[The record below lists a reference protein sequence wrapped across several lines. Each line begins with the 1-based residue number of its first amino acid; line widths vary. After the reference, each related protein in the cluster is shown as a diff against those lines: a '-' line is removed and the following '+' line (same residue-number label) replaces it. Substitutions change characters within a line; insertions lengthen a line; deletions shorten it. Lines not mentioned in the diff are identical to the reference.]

1 MPAAVRKAIIELP
14 TKDKGLA
21 VREAKAIPDSLQH
34 GIHNEA
40 HGLSEG
46 CVGQFIC
53 HEQEHFAN
61 GSVLLIPAFAQ
72 GEEHVTGKDRG
83 NMSVQGVI
91 GQGVTF

>member
-46 CVGQFIC
+46 CVSQFIC
-53 HEQEHFAN
+53 HEQEHW
-61 GSVLLIPAFAQ
+61 STIIKRDT
-72 GEEHVTGKDRG
+72 HKSKT
-83 NMSVQGVI
+83 I
-91 GQGVTF
+91 